1 MLIKSCSVELV
12 GVGEP
17 LRPRTFPHRNQS
29 RLLGVKD
36 STLGENNI
44 ECLLVVCI
52 VKHTYSD
59 LTNASMM
66 IIHLCAIWSWICQG
80 GSEITI
86 IVESPVLASM
96 LVVEMAG
103 GRN

>member
-1 MLIKSCSVELV
+1 MPAPGLHSK
-12 GVGEP
+12 
-17 LRPRTFPHRNQS
+17 
-29 RLLGVKD
+29 
-36 STLGENNI
+36 
-44 ECLLVVCI
+44 
-52 VKHTYSD
+52 TYLFSD

-86 IVESPVLASM
+86 QVKSPVLASM

-103 GRN
+103 GRNRGLYYFQNSSFFIKPDLRDLSFLTGGLMQFFIKCR